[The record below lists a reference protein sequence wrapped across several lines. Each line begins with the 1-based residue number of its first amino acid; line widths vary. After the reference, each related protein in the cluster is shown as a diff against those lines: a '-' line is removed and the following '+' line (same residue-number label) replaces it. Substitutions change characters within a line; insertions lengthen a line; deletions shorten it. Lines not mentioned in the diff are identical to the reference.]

1 MVEQNFSF
9 DILHQDKTTRARIG
23 KITTPHGA
31 IETPNFIFCGTKA
44 AMKACAADTLRD
56 LGVDIILSNTYHLLI
71 QPGSQLVQKMGGLH
85 NFMQWH
91 GPMLTDSGGYQIF
104 AMGHGSISA
113 EIKRKNIPGRR
124 KTLSKIT
131 EEGAH
136 FHSYMDGRQIFLTP
150 ESSIQIQRELGA
162 DLIVML
168 DECTPF
174 HVDKDYT
181 ARSMHMTHRWGDRC
195 IAEFNRIDDGRQ
207 QLYGIVQGG
216 VYQDLRRIAAE
227 YTASRP
233 FFGTAIGGCLGDTKD
248 SVIEIASWAMEYVA
262 PDRPVHLLG
271 IGGIEEII
279 RGAALGID
287 TFDCVSPT
295 RMARHGWALAPFEPM
310 GRVNIRNAR
319 FREDRSPLDET
330 LGNAASGAYS
340 KAYLHHLFKADEIL
354 GLQLL
359 TQHNIAVMVRLMADV
374 RAAIRAGD
382 MAGLAARYGVTL

>member
-1 MVEQNFSF
+1 MTNFSF
-9 DILHQDKTTRARIG
+9 DVLHHNPTARARIG
-23 KITTPHGA
+23 RISTPHGTL
-31 IETPNFIFCGTKA
+31 ETPNFIFCGTKA
-44 AMKACAADTLRD
+44 AMKACAPDTLRE
-56 LGVDIILSNTYHLLI
+56 LGVDIILANTYHLMI
-71 QPGSQLVQKMGGLH
+71 QPGSELVQKMGGLH

-113 EIKRKNIPGRR
+113 EIKRKNITGRR
-124 KTLSKIT
+124 KTLSQIT
-131 EEGAH
+131 EEGAL
-136 FHSYMDGRQIFLTP
+136 FHSYTDGRELFLTP
-150 ESSIQIQRELGA
+150 EKSIQIQHELGP

-181 ARSMHMTHRWGDRC
+181 ARSMRMTHRWGDRC
-195 IAEFNRIDDGRQ
+195 LAEFARSDNGTQ
-207 QLYGIVQGG
+207 QLYGIIQGG
-216 VYQDLRRIAAE
+216 VYQDLRREAAS
-227 YTASRP
+227 YTASRD

-248 SVIEIASWAMEYVA
+248 SVIEIASWAMDYVA

-279 RGAALGID
+279 RGVALGID

-295 RMARHGWALAPFEPM
+295 RMARHGWALAPFEPH
-310 GRVNIRNAR
+310 GRINIRNAR
-319 FREDRSPLDET
+319 YREDSTPLDDT
-330 LGNAASGAYS
+330 LGNTASSTFS
-340 KAYLHHLFKADEIL
+340 KAYLHHLFKAQEIL

-374 RAAIRAGD
+374 RAAIRMD
-382 MAGLAARYGVTL
+382 TLPELARRYNVTL

>member
-1 MVEQNFSF
+1 MTNFAF
-9 DILHQDKTTRARIG
+9 DILHRDQNTRARIG
-23 KITTPHGA
+23 KLITPHGA
-31 IETPNFIFCGTKA
+31 IETPNFIFCATKA
-44 AMKACAADTLRD
+44 AMKACAPDVLRD

-71 QPGSQLVQKMGGLH
+71 QPGSELVEKMGGLH
-85 NFMQWH
+85 DFMQWH

-113 EIKRKNIPGRR
+113 EIKRKSITGRR
-124 KTLSKIT
+124 KTLNKIT
-131 EEGAH
+131 EQGAL
-136 FHSYMDGRQIFLTP
+136 FQSYTDGREIFLTP

-174 HVDKDYT
+174 HVDKEYT
-181 ARSMHMTHRWGDRC
+181 ARSMRMTHRWGDRC
-195 IAEFNRIDDGRQ
+195 IAEFNRSDDGRQ
-207 QLYGIVQGG
+207 KLYGIVQGG
-216 VYQDLRRIAAE
+216 VYPDLRREAAE
-227 YTASRP
+227 YTASRD
-233 FFGTAIGGCLGDTKD
+233 FFGTAVGGCLGDTKD
-248 SVIEIASWAMEYVA
+248 SIIEIASYAMPYVA

-295 RMARHGWALAPFEPM
+295 RMARHGWALAPFEES
-310 GRVNIRNAR
+310 GRINIRNAKY
-319 FREDRSPLDET
+319 REDKNPLDET
-330 LGNAASGAYS
+330 LGNPASGAYS
-340 KAYLHHLFKADEIL
+340 RAYIHHLFRAGEIL

-359 TQHNIAVMVRLMADV
+359 TQHNIAVMVRLMTDV

-382 MAGLAARYGVTL
+382 MAGLAARYGVKL